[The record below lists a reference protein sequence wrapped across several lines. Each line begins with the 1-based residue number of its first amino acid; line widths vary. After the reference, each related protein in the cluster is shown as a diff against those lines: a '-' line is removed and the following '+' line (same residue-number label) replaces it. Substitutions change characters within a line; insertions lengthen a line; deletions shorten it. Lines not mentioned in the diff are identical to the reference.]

1 MFIFKILNFKEGGK
15 LMETLNQVV
24 KKYLEENGIMLKY
37 FAEYIGC
44 NPSKCSLWINGQKK
58 LNSEQIRKTHEFL
71 QGKFLKSVDEVI
83 KGE

>member
-1 MFIFKILNFKEGGK
+1 
-15 LMETLNQVV
+15 
-24 KKYLEENGIMLKY
+24 MLKY